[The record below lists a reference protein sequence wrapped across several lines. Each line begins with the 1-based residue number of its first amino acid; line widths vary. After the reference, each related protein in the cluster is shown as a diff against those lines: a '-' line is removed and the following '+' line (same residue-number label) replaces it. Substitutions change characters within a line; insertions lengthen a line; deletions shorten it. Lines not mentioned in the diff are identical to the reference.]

1 MNKPE
6 LKTRLQQL
14 AQADY
19 EAARQKYETLA
30 AEARVP
36 DDETVDR
43 DQLSQAEATGEMAAA
58 WDEAMHDDEARIK
71 RLDEIDFGPKT
82 EVETGAVVELDGR
95 VLVVCVSTQE
105 FEFEGQKT
113 MGISPAAPLFRA
125 MKGLGAGD
133 SFSFNDT
140 DHTISAVH

>member
-1 MNKPE
+1 MNKTE
-6 LKTRLQQL
+6 LKSRLQEL
-14 AQADY
+14 AKADY
-19 EAARQKYETLA
+19 DAARQKYETLA
-30 AEARVP
+30 AEARVSG
-36 DDETVDR
+36 DETIDR
-43 DQLSQAEATGEMAAA
+43 DQLSQAESTGELAAA

-82 EVETGAVVELDGR
+82 EVEAGAAVEMDGR

-113 MGISPAAPLFRA
+113 MGISPAAPIFRA

-140 DHTISAVH
+140 DHKISAVH